1 MPRHTGLANF
11 TDLRTP
17 SAPGVNDAVTVR
29 PSATAN
35 FFIDSVDRAGGGA
48 GDFTI
53 SRNESL
59 FNGFF
64 NRLSVGEVVLN
75 WGVPNISTWW
85 GNNYITIK
93 NMAVGGSTQTIT
105 LPQGFYSVLDC
116 LNQIIDQANTAFGGD
131 PIPIVFSLQL
141 QNGTLL
147 LIASQDFQ
155 IFWDQRNPRELAR
168 LLFTPRFLSFT
179 NPPGTP
185 ITIPG
190 ATGIA
195 PSSPFLL
202 GTRYID
208 IVSPQLTYNQEL
220 KDNTTAQVR
229 RDVLFRW
236 YFAQDNVPLE
246 YEEYPLV
253 YAAIAPAPAVQML
266 TKTNIPVLQGYTA
279 FVARRTPP
287 VTKQIR
293 WSPEQPIGQVSF
305 QVFDDQGRLLDLRRF
320 NPVSGGEEGAN
331 MNFQMSLLLSED

>member
-1 MPRHTGLANF
+1 MPRITGAANF
-11 TDLRTP
+11 SELRTP
-17 SAPGVNDAVTVR
+17 IAPGISDAVTTR

-35 FFIDSVDRAGGGA
+35 FFIDSTDRASGGP

-53 SRNESL
+53 NRNESL

-64 NRLSVGEVVLN
+64 NRLSVAEVVLN
-75 WGVPNISTWW
+75 WGVPNISQWW
-85 GNNYITIK
+85 GNNYIIIK
-93 NMAVGGSTQTIT
+93 NMAAGGSTQTIT
-105 LPQGFYSVLDC
+105 IPQGFYSVLDC
-116 LNQIIDQANTAFGGD
+116 LSQIIDQATPAFAGD

-155 IFWDQRNPRELAR
+155 IFWDQKNPRELAR
-168 LLFTPRFLSFT
+168 LLFLPRFLSWT

-185 ITIPG
+185 ITITG

-202 GTRYID
+202 GTKYID
-208 IVSPQLTYNQEL
+208 IVSQQLTYNQEL
-220 KDNTTAQVR
+220 KDNTTATVR
-229 RDVLFRW
+229 RDVLYRW

-246 YEEYPLV
+246 YEQYPLV
-253 YAAIAPAPAVQML
+253 YAAVGPAPAIQLL
-266 TKTNIPVLQGYTA
+266 TPTNIPVLQGYTP
-279 FVARRTPP
+279 FVCRRTPP

-305 QVFDDQGRLLDLRRF
+305 QIYDDRGRLLDLRVF
-320 NPVSGGEEGAN
+320 NPAVPDAEGAN
-331 MNFQMSLLLSED
+331 LQFQMSLLLSED

>member
-29 PSATAN
+29 PSSTAN
-35 FFIDSVDRAGGGA
+35 FFIDSVDRSGGGA

-53 SRNESL
+53 TRNESL

-64 NRLSVGEVVLN
+64 NRLAVGEVVLN
-75 WGVPNISTWW
+75 WGVPNIASWW
-85 GNNYITIK
+85 GNDFISIT
-93 NMAVGGSTQTIT
+93 NLAVGGSTQVIT

-116 LNQIIDQANTAFGGD
+116 LNQIIDQANVAFGGD
-131 PIPIVFSLQL
+131 AIPVVFTLVL

-147 LIASQDFQ
+147 LIATQDFQ
-155 IFWDQRNPRELAR
+155 INWNTAQVKSLAR
-168 LLFTPRFLSFT
+168 LLFI
-179 NPPGTP
+179 PPQLNKP
-185 ITIPG
+185 IVA
-190 ATGIA
+190 ATGVA

-208 IVSPQLTYNQEL
+208 IVSTQLTYNQEL
-220 KDNTTAQVR
+220 KDNTTARVR
-229 RDVLFRW
+229 RDVLYRW

-246 YEEYPLV
+246 YEEFPLV
-253 YAAIAPAPAVQML
+253 YAASAPAPAVQML

-305 QVFDDQGRLLDLRRF
+305 QVFDDQGRLLDLRVF
-320 NPVSGGEEGAN
+320 SPTPGEEGAN